1 MPDPIPAPRTAADSR
16 ASALR
21 TVLRTAL
28 RRLPPGTI
36 PVGGGVCALAL
47 ASYVYLAI
55 AGRTLSVDAMAGLS
69 VLWSL
74 AFSVGTGLFLP
85 LEQELTR
92 VVAARRA
99 RGEGVGPLAL
109 RGVRISMSLLLLC
122 LAGLGLFAGPLA
134 RQLFRGDRSLVW
146 ALGAALAGLSVVHIS
161 RGLLAGS
168 GHFRA
173 YGAQLGIDS
182 VLRVVLAL
190 ALSLAGVTAPLPFAL
205 LLSLAPLI
213 SVAAGIATTARTAQ
227 PGPAAGPTE
236 LRKGLAPLTFSTLL
250 GQVLPNAPVVLAELM
265 TGASMKS
272 AGSALTAA
280 LLSAMIIVRL
290 PIFAA
295 VSVQPSV
302 LSVLS
307 RAYALGNR
315 AAFRRQLLGATAGA
329 LLLGAAGLLL
339 SGVLGP
345 WLATTLFHTPRALGN
360 GDFAVLSL
368 ATAGLLLALILSQ
381 GQLAMNR
388 QRAQGTAWALGAA
401 VFLGLAL
408 LPGSVMAR
416 LEASY
421 SGGCW
426 TVALVLGL
434 GIARHLRRHPAGP
447 VAEASAAKVGTVTV

>member
-1 MPDPIPAPRTAADSR
+1 MPDPVSDSR
-16 ASALR
+16 AAALR
-21 TVLRTAL
+21 AVV

-55 AGRTLSVDAMAGLS
+55 AGRTLSVDGLAGLS

-99 RGEGVGPLAL
+99 RGEGARPVAL
-109 RGVRISMSLLLLC
+109 RGVRISASLLLLC
-122 LAGLGLFAGPLA
+122 LLGLGLFAGPLA
-134 RQLFRGDRSLVW
+134 RHLFRGDRSLVW
-146 ALGAALAGLSVVHIS
+146 GLAAALAGLSVVHIT
-161 RGLLAGS
+161 RGILAGS

-173 YGAQLGIDS
+173 YGAQLAVDS
-182 VLRVVLAL
+182 ALRVVLAL
-190 ALSLAGVTAPLPFAL
+190 ALSLAGSTSPLAFAL
-205 LLSLAPLI
+205 LLSLAPLA
-213 SVAAGIATTARTAQ
+213 SVAVGILITTRAAQ
-227 PGPAAGPTE
+227 PGPPAGAAE
-236 LRKGLAPLTFSTLL
+236 LRKGLAPLTLSTLL

-265 TGASMKS
+265 TDK
-272 AGSALTAA
+272 GSPLTAA

-315 AAFRRQLLGATAGA
+315 AAFRRQLLGAAAGA
-329 LLLGAAGLLL
+329 ILLGLAGLLL

-345 WLATTLFHTPRALGN
+345 WLATTLFHTPRALGD
-360 GDFAVLSL
+360 GDFAVLSF

-421 SGGCW
+421 TGGCW
-426 TVALVLGL
+426 TVAVVLGV
-434 GIARHLRRHPAGP
+434 GIARHLRRNPAGTASGASS
-447 VAEASAAKVGTVTV
+447 AEAETVTV